1 LDYFFSCSNFNA
13 SQIEKYCGIKPIV
26 LPNGIDIETFKPLE
40 PELELKNHLGIT
52 DEKVIISVCRLV
64 GWKGLQYSIKAVNK
78 LIIEGYKLKYLIIG
92 DGEYRKNLE
101 NLVNELKIN
110 DNIIFLGSKNNF
122 ELPKYY
128 SISDIA
134 IFPSIANETFGI
146 SIAEAMACG
155 VPLISTTVG
164 GIPEVVGDVGF
175 LVPPC
180 DEDAIKDKIKLLI
193 NDSEIKREIGI
204 KGRERIL
211 KNFSWDIVTKKFQEL
226 LNE

>member
-1 LDYFFSCSNFNA
+1 VS
-13 SQIEKYCGIKPIV
+13 
-26 LPNGIDIETFKPLE
+26 
-40 PELELKNHLGIT
+40 
-52 DEKVIISVCRLV
+52 
-64 GWKGLQYSIKAVNK
+64 K

-92 DGEYRKNLE
+92 KGEYRKNLE

-155 VPLISTTVG
+155 VPVISTTVG

-180 DEDAIKDKIKLLI
+180 DEDAIKDKIKFLI
-193 NDSEIKREIGI
+193 NYSEIKREIGI

-211 KNFSWDIVTKKFQEL
+211 KNFSWDIVTKKFQEF
-226 LNE
+226 LNEKKSSNVCRSCSS